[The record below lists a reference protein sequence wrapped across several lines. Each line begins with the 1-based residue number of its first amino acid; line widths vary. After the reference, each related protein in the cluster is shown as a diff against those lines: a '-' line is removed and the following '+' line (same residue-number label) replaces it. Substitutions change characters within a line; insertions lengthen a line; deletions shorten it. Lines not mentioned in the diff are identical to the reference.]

1 MNIRPLRSSI
11 ASALALAVTLGL
23 GPLPAA
29 GEDLMEIYRLARDND
44 PTLRAAEAARL
55 AADEVRPQAR
65 ASAVLPT
72 VNLDANL
79 SETRQHESSSG
90 NDSQPADSLSL
101 TLTQPILHV
110 DRLARLR
117 QADSRIAQAEA
128 EFQSARQ
135 SLMTRVAERYFDVLA
150 AIDNLEFARA
160 QKSAIARQLEQA
172 TKRFE
177 VGLIAI
183 TDVHEAQASY
193 DLASADEIV
202 AHDALASAREALAEI
217 TGQFHETLAS
227 LRRELKLTSPEP
239 TDADRWTTTALAQ
252 NLAIL
257 AAEQAVITAREEIEA
272 RRGGHYPT
280 LDLTAAYN
288 HSDNDGALS
297 GFDRSETT
305 TMALQ
310 FNLPLY
316 TGGAT
321 QSQVREASQLYNQ
334 AREQLETARRAARR
348 QARDA
353 YRGVIAAISR
363 VEALKQALVSTESA
377 LEATEAGFEV
387 GTRTI
392 VDVLNSQRDLHQARR
407 DYARA
412 RYDYLLNTLR
422 LKQAAGTI
430 EEGDL
435 ETVNRWL
442 Q

>member
-1 MNIRPLRSSI
+1 MKIRALSLSV
-11 ASALALAVTLGL
+11 ALAFGLGL
-23 GPLPAA
+23 GPLPAL
-29 GEDLMEIYRLARDND
+29 GEDLMEVYRLAQQSD

-55 AADEVRPQAR
+55 AADEARPQAR
-65 ASAVLPT
+65 AAALLPS
-72 VNLDANL
+72 VNLSASL
-79 SETRQHESSSG
+79 SEGRTHEPDTT
-90 NDSQPADSLSL
+90 NRSQPADSLSL
-101 TLTQPILHV
+101 SLTQPILHF

-117 QADSRIAQAEA
+117 QADSRIARAEAQFQAE
-128 EFQSARQ
+128 RQ
-135 SLMTRVAERYFDVLA
+135 ALMTRVAERYFDVLA

-160 QKSAIARQLEQA
+160 QKSAISRQLEQA
-172 TKRFE
+172 KKRFE

-183 TDVHEAQASY
+183 TDVHEAQAGY

-202 AHDALASAREALAEI
+202 AQDALSSAREALAEI
-217 TGQFHETLAS
+217 TGRFHESLAA
-227 LRRELKLTSPEP
+227 LRDGLKLTSPDP
-239 TDADRWTTTALAQ
+239 ADADQWTSTALAQ

-257 AAEQAVITAREEIEA
+257 AAEQAVSTAREEIAA

-280 LDLTAAYN
+280 LDLTASHSA
-288 HSDNDGALS
+288 SDNDATFAS
-297 GFDRSETT
+297 GYTQSEQTSVS
-305 TMALQ
+305 LQ
-310 FNLPLY
+310 FNLPIY
-316 TGGAT
+316 AGGAT

-334 AREQLETARRAARR
+334 AREQLEGARRTARR
-348 QARDA
+348 QSRDA
-353 YRGVIAAISR
+353 YRGVVAAISR

-430 EEGDL
+430 AEADL
-435 ETVNRWL
+435 ETVNGWL
-442 Q
+442 AR